1 MRDNSEP
8 VNLTNTPNLH
18 EAYPVISHDGSLIAY
33 TLLNR
38 INFQV
43 VEIHVARL
51 TLPSTLTELHVI
63 RLSLPTGRY
72 LRDLDFSS
80 DDKLIYVSGTV
91 IEIES
96 GMDINQLFSI
106 NFGGTIQVQVTL
118 NDETD
123 IEPSVVP
130 R

>member
-1 MRDNSEP
+1 M
-8 VNLTNTPNLH
+8 
-18 EAYPVISHDGSLIAY
+18 G
-33 TLLNR
+33 
-38 INFQV
+38 
-43 VEIHVARL
+43 
-51 TLPSTLTELHVI
+51 
-63 RLSLPTGRY
+63 LPTGRY

-96 GMDINQLFSI
+96 AMDLNQLFSI
-106 NFGGTIQVQVTL
+106 SLSGAVQVQVTL